1 MTCTFNDKPPC
12 RNCMTCYSLGLIS
25 QVKVDSQQAKLDAMI
40 DDLVPDLKPIVQRI
54 ERRTRTTQNAYGD
67 YMNLIVQLGKDDARM
82 RKLIALAL
90 LKAGANKAG
99 VRSALKVIG
108 G

>member
-1 MTCTFNDKPPC
+1 MTCTDSAPC
-12 RNCMTCYSLGLIS
+12 KHCMTCYSLGRMS
-25 QVKVDSQQAKLDAMI
+25 QKQVDADKAKLDAMI

-82 RKLIALAL
+82 RKLISLAL

-99 VRSALKVIG
+99 VQSALKVIG